1 MNLNINDKQKI
12 FLITGI
18 PTFLV
23 WCVNSWRFMG
33 GYFGSFKGFL
43 FGTSIKPLPQYG
55 IEYSLTYSA
64 SIFETLIFM
73 TWIGSLLGFFL
84 FKDYGKKTE
93 ET

>member
-23 WCVNSWRFMG
+23 WCINASRFV
-33 GYFGSFKGFL
+33 GSFSSFKSFL
-43 FGTSIKPLPQYG
+43 FYTSIKPLPFY
-55 IEYSLTYSA
+55 ELNSYTLKYTA
-64 SIFETLIFM
+64 TIFDTLIFM

-84 FKDYGKKTE
+84 FKDYGKKSE
-93 ET
+93 